1 MDDLPLI
8 DQLPAAA
15 DDLIALATLS
25 HADRTG
31 DLGADWWRIVRESY
45 EGTGGFMASVRA
57 ATTGTSQ
64 PGDYDRGGSLGG
76 RRRTYLT
83 AFTRESGDAFTRRA
97 DRSAYENHVAPVVDI
112 YAGHMDRRP
121 PQRTAP
127 EDVAV
132 WWRDIDGEG
141 HAVDGWM
148 SAQRLRAQL
157 VGWRA
162 VLVDRPL
169 DPDPTRPTGETVAR
183 ALEPEE
189 IRDWQVGADGAL
201 DWIRLVSEW
210 RERDAAGGADVE
222 VTELSVWTRSEW
234 ARVRL
239 ETHNGVVSVVER
251 VGGTHPCGHVPVAV
265 LRWQESLKPR
275 ALYGLSQVQGVVP
288 LVLRLFNT
296 LSEYDHHLAN
306 ANFATLCVQT
316 SNANIFSEIK
326 LGVTNGL
333 QYEPGAAQPGFIAP
347 PSDVAVQYAL
357 RAEQLVRA
365 IYTAAKVQRPGG
377 EAQAGDAASGVAMAY
392 EFAQTDAALQGFA
405 RRCAAFEL
413 ALVSL
418 YDAWKGADGAT
429 RAATSVVYP
438 TRFDA
443 RGIQDDLTAFFAVLD
458 DKVRAQFPAAVW
470 REARKRIAALVLP
483 EATDDVRAEIDAGIA
498 AMFDADTA
506 AAATAAVTDDIDT
519 AINDL
524 PTDDGTAPAAP
535 AP

>member
-1 MDDLPLI
+1 MDELPLI
-8 DQLPAAA
+8 DRLPVKA
-15 DDLIALATLS
+15 DDIVALS
-25 HADRTG
+25 RHGHADRDG
-31 DLGADWWRIVRESY
+31 DLGCDWWAIVRDSY

-57 ATTGTSQ
+57 ATTGMSQ
-64 PGDYDRGGSLGG
+64 PGDYESGGSLGG

-97 DRSAYENHVAPVVDI
+97 DRSAYENHIAPVVDI
-112 YAGHMDRRP
+112 YLGHMDRRP

-127 EDVAV
+127 EDVVA

-141 HAVDGWM
+141 HMVDGWM

-169 DPDPTRPTGETVAR
+169 DPDATSATGETVAR

-201 DWIRLVSEW
+201 DWIRLASEW
-210 RERDAAGGADVE
+210 HERDAAGGTDVK
-222 VTELSVWTRSEW
+222 VIELSTWTRAEW
-234 ARVRL
+234 ARVRM
-239 ETHNGVVSVVER
+239 EERDGQWSVVER
-251 VGGTHPCGHVPVAV
+251 VGGEHPCGRVPVAV
-265 LRWQESLKPR
+265 LRWQETLTPR

-306 ANFATLCVQT
+306 ANFATLVIN
-316 SNANIFSEIK
+316 SDSPGIFSELK
-326 LGVTNGL
+326 LGTTNGIR
-333 QYEPGAAQPGFIAP
+333 YEGGMAAPSFIAP

-377 EAQAGDAASGVAMAY
+377 EAQSGDAASGVAMAY

-413 ALVSL
+413 ELVSL

-429 RAATSVVYP
+429 RAATTVVYP

-458 DKVRAQFPAAVW
+458 EKVRSQFPPAVW
-470 REARKRIAALVLP
+470 REARLRIAALVLP
-483 EATDDVRAEIDAGIA
+483 EASDAVRAEIDAGIG
-498 AMFDADTA
+498 AMFAADTA
-506 AAATAAVTDDIDT
+506 STATAAIVDDIDA
-519 AINDL
+519 AINGL
-524 PTDDGTAPAAP
+524 PADDTAPAAS
-535 AP
+535 AA